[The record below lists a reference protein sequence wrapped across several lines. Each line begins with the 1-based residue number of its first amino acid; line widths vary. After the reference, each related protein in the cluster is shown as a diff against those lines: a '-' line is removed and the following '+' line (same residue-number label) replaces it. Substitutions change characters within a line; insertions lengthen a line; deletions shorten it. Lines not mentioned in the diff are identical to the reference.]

1 MTRFG
6 LASLLLMLAAQDG
19 NLDLKKALKDN
30 VGTEWIYDDLDAAKA
45 LAKKTGKPI
54 LAFFR

>member
-1 MTRFG
+1 MTRLG
-6 LASLLLMLAAQDG
+6 LAALLVALAAQDG
-19 NLDLKKALKDN
+19 NLELKKALKDN
-30 VGTEWIYDDLDAAKA
+30 VGAEWIYDDLDAAKA